1 MFLRRRLRAGGEL
14 EHEDRD
20 EIAASLEVYEGAV
33 DPEAGP
39 RRGRDLEQVDAEI
52 LDDRHAFVGRPGGV
66 GVEQHLGVGDV
77 RDRLVHGLPRQSGRI
92 RVILSPLSMLAIF
105 GWPVELRV
113 GPGRLR
119 TMVASRSRSAG
130 EAMTRQMLR
139 HWQEAVPNDRLAHL
153 VKHAARGLA
162 QALQMRLTE
171 HSVSY
176 GHWTFLRILW
186 EAEGLT
192 QRQLSDEA
200 GVMEPTTFSAL
211 NAMEKLGYVARRPS
225 PTNRKEVHVY
235 LTPKGRALK
244 TKLVPS
250 AEEVNAVALRRV
262 DPGDV
267 AATRRTLLALIAN
280 LAADETESLAL
291 RRRIPSTRELSRL
304 LSGSRARARKTLPRR
319 RVHAGR

>member
-1 MFLRRRLRAGGEL
+1 
-14 EHEDRD
+14 
-20 EIAASLEVYEGAV
+20 
-33 DPEAGP
+33 
-39 RRGRDLEQVDAEI
+39 
-52 LDDRHAFVGRPGGV
+52 
-66 GVEQHLGVGDV
+66 
-77 RDRLVHGLPRQSGRI
+77 
-92 RVILSPLSMLAIF
+92 
-105 GWPVELRV
+105 
-113 GPGRLR
+113 
-119 TMVASRSRSAG
+119 MVANRSRSAG
-130 EAMTRQMLR
+130 EAVTRQMLR

-162 QALQMRLTE
+162 RALQMRLTE

-291 RRRIPSTRELSRL
+291 RRRIQSTRELSRL